1 MIARLLSLTALS
13 LALAGP
19 ALAIEE
25 PQPGKQDSRIRYVD
39 YDPANIVDIW
49 TTPGAIMTLEFA
61 ADETIAGVAVSDSDR
76 LKVDKRKNFLILKPR
91 LCLQPEPIVV
101 LTNLPDGSLRRYSFQ
116 IETHPEVCEP
126 PAARPSASATP
137 VSATTN
143 DPPQQQGNIRYI
155 AADAL
160 ADGSNTDYVVQ
171 FQYPSDEAAKRRAA
185 AHVAA
190 ERWRKEKAN
199 RILAS
204 TTTFD
209 TKDPYSGERNLR
221 YMWRGDISLMPRWVW
236 DNGYSTAFVFPG
248 QQRMPSLYYVA
259 PDGKESTASYSV
271 HGDTIIATGTAR
283 QWRLRDG
290 DTVMEIFDLSY
301 NPVGSTPGT
310 GTASPLVTR
319 MLKGGTPP

>member
-13 LALAGP
+13 VALATP

-25 PQPGKQDSRIRYVD
+25 PQAGKHDSRIRYVD

-126 PAARPSASATP
+126 PAARPSTSATP

-155 AADAL
+155 SPDAL

-185 AHVAA
+185 AHAAA
-190 ERWRKEKAN
+190 EKWRKEKAS
-199 RILAS
+199 RILGLDHHVRYQGSLQRRAEPPVHVAGRHQPDAPLGLGQRLLDRLCVPRS
-204 TTTFD
+204 AAHAVALLRRAGRQGVD
-209 TKDPYSGERNLR
+209 GELLR
-221 YMWRGDISLMPRWVW
+221 PR
-236 DNGYSTAFVFPG
+236 
-248 QQRMPSLYYVA
+248 
-259 PDGKESTASYSV
+259 
-271 HGDTIIATGTAR
+271 
-283 QWRLRDG
+283 
-290 DTVMEIFDLSY
+290 
-301 NPVGSTPGT
+301 
-310 GTASPLVTR
+310 
-319 MLKGGTPP
+319 